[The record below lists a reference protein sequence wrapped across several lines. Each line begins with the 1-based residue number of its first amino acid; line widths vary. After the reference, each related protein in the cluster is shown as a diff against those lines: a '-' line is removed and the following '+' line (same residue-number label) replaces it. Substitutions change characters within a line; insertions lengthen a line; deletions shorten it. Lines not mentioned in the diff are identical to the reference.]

1 MLQPVS
7 SHTGG
12 FNMQG
17 VKNGST
23 ILVAEDDSEV
33 RSYLEMALCCDGYSV
48 QVAQDGDEALECLQE
63 CKGRISA
70 VLLDIIMP
78 RKDGLDTLR
87 EIRQLDRDLPVIMIS
102 GASSPLNIVKA
113 MKLGATD
120 FLGKPV
126 NNEDLSKAVRRA
138 LEKKELPVQERRD
151 TSSGAGNNQVWFGTN
166 PDMMKIQSVLPQIGW
181 SDAPVLIQGETGV
194 GKEVLAREVRL
205 HSQRANK
212 PFLKLNCAALP
223 SELVE
228 SELFGY
234 ERGAFTGA
242 FQKKPGMF
250 ELANE
255 GTIMLDEIGDM
266 DYRLQAKLLQ
276 VLQDQEFQ
284 RLGGKETVHV
294 DVRVIAATHCD
305 LEKAIEEG
313 RFRADLYYRL
323 NVINVYI
330 PPLRNRVEDII
341 AITEFL
347 IKKHTASGTPAP
359 TLARALKE
367 ALMSYA
373 WPGNIRE
380 LENLVRKLIILRN
393 PEALARDLQSKTVGR
408 MAAPSGAEA
417 ATQPAQRSPVPIAPG
432 PNLETATS
440 SSILERVTKAKE
452 QAETE
457 AILEVLNAT
466 RWNRKEAAARLN
478 MDYKALLYKMKKLSI
493 ESKTASVPTAS

>member
-1 MLQPVS
+1 
-7 SHTGG
+7 
-12 FNMQG
+12 
-17 VKNGST
+17 
-23 ILVAEDDSEV
+23 
-33 RSYLEMALCCDGYSV
+33 
-48 QVAQDGDEALECLQE
+48 
-63 CKGRISA
+63 
-70 VLLDIIMP
+70 
-78 RKDGLDTLR
+78 
-87 EIRQLDRDLPVIMIS
+87 
-102 GASSPLNIVKA
+102 
-113 MKLGATD
+113 
-120 FLGKPV
+120 
-126 NNEDLSKAVRRA
+126 
-138 LEKKELPVQERRD
+138 
-151 TSSGAGNNQVWFGTN
+151 
-166 PDMMKIQSVLPQIGW
+166 MMKIQSVLPQIGW
-181 SDAPVLIQGETGV
+181 SEVPILIQGETGV

-205 HSQRANK
+205 HSPRANK

-266 DYRLQAKLLQ
+266 DYKLQAKLLQ

-323 NVINVYI
+323 NVINVFI

-347 IKKHTASGTPAP
+347 IRKHSAPGAAVPSLAS
-359 TLARALKE
+359 ALKE
-367 ALMSYA
+367 AIMSYS

-393 PEALARDLQSKTVGR
+393 PEALTRDLQAKTVCR
-408 MAAPSGAEA
+408 KPAAFA
-417 ATQPAQRSPVPIAPG
+417 AQAAAQPAQRLPVHATPASNIEAAP
-432 PNLETATS
+432 S
-440 SSILERVTKAKE
+440 ISILERVTKAKE

-493 ESKTASVPTAS
+493 EGKIASVATTPF

>member
-1 MLQPVS
+1 
-7 SHTGG
+7 
-12 FNMQG
+12 MQG
-17 VKNGST
+17 IKNGKT

-33 RSYLEMALCCDGYSV
+33 RSYLEMALSCDGYSV
-48 QVAQDGDEALECLQE
+48 EVAQDGEEALACFQE
-63 CKGRISA
+63 WQSRISA
-70 VLLDIIMP
+70 VLLDVMMP

-87 EIRQLDRDLPVIMIS
+87 EIRQIDRDLPVIMIS
-102 GASSPLNIVKA
+102 GASSPLNIVEA

-126 NNEDLSKAVRRA
+126 NNEDLRKAVKRA
-138 LEKKELPVQERRD
+138 LEKKDLPVPERRD
-151 TSSGAGNNQVWFGTN
+151 SSSVTGSNQAWFGTN
-166 PDMMKIQSVLPQIGW
+166 PYMMEIHSVLPQIGW

-194 GKEVLAREVRL
+194 GKEVLAREVRH
-205 HSQRANK
+205 HSPRANK

-266 DYRLQAKLLQ
+266 DYKLQAKLLQ
-276 VLQDQEFQ
+276 VLQDHEFQ
-284 RLGGKETVHV
+284 RLGGKETVRV

-323 NVINVYI
+323 NVINLCI
-330 PPLRNRVEDII
+330 PPLRDRSEDII

-347 IKKHTASGTPAP
+347 IKKHTPSGTAIP
-359 TLARALKE
+359 TVPRALKE
-367 ALMSYA
+367 ALMSYT

-380 LENLVRKLIILRN
+380 LENMVRKLIILRN
-393 PEALARDLQSKTVGR
+393 PEALVRDLQSKTMRRVP
-408 MAAPSGAEA
+408 AAA
-417 ATQPAQRSPVPIAPG
+417 AAQATVKHSPEYAAVPVIKA
-432 PNLETATS
+432 ETATS
-440 SSILERVTKAKE
+440 ISILQRVTKAKE

-466 RWNRKEAAARLN
+466 RWNRKEAATRLN
-478 MDYKALLYKMKKLSI
+478 IDYKALLYKMKKLSI
-493 ESKTASVPTAS
+493 EDRVASVPAGSFSSASD

>member
-1 MLQPVS
+1 
-7 SHTGG
+7 
-12 FNMQG
+12 
-17 VKNGST
+17 
-23 ILVAEDDSEV
+23 
-33 RSYLEMALCCDGYSV
+33 
-48 QVAQDGDEALECLQE
+48 
-63 CKGRISA
+63 
-70 VLLDIIMP
+70 
-78 RKDGLDTLR
+78 
-87 EIRQLDRDLPVIMIS
+87 
-102 GASSPLNIVKA
+102 
-113 MKLGATD
+113 
-120 FLGKPV
+120 
-126 NNEDLSKAVRRA
+126 
-138 LEKKELPVQERRD
+138 
-151 TSSGAGNNQVWFGTN
+151 
-166 PDMMKIQSVLPQIGW
+166 
-181 SDAPVLIQGETGV
+181 LIQGETGV

-266 DYRLQAKLLQ
+266 DYKLQAKLLQ

-347 IKKHTASGTPAP
+347 IKKHTASGTPTP
-359 TLARALKE
+359 VLASALKE

-393 PEALARDLQSKTVGR
+393 PEALTRDLQSKTVHR
-408 MAAPSGAEA
+408 TAAPSA
-417 ATQPAQRSPVPIAPG
+417 AQAAAQPAQRSPLHAAPG
-432 PNLETATS
+432 LNVETATS
-440 SSILERVTKAKE
+440 ISILERVTKAKE

-466 RWNRKEAAARLN
+466 HWNRKEAAARLN

-493 ESKTASVPTAS
+493 ESKIASVPVAPF